1 MTLQISSHNFTK
13 IVFKPLRTNL
23 FLIVFCAFFLFFT
36 NTKICAQEIGKGKK
50 GFTTKKE
57 LKNTKKLDT
66 KDSKTIIKTDTIP
79 IDSLKKTKAFIESKV
94 KYKAKLSAQFD
105 QKKRLLT
112 LTDEAEL
119 YYQDYE
125 LKAGKIV
132 MDYTKNEVY
141 AGRLKDTAGNFIQLP
156 YFKQGTNIIEPDS
169 IRFNFNTKRA
179 LVFNS
184 RTNQGELNI
193 KAYISKKES
202 DSVYYMKNAR
212 ITTAKDID
220 DPEYYFLARKAKF
233 VTGKN
238 KKVVVGFTNMF
249 IANVPTP
256 LALPFAFF
264 PMTEKNTSG
273 IIIPS
278 YGQSVQRGY
287 SLQNGGY
294 YFALSDKY
302 NLAVLGDYYTNGSYA
317 LRGETSYAV
326 KYKFSGNVNVRFENL
341 INSERGYPD
350 YSKSN
355 LYNIQW
361 SHTKD
366 AKSNPTSRFSASVNL
381 GSSKFFQNSINP
393 QNIGSRLNNTL
404 SSSVSYNKTFQ
415 TIPQVNIGLTA
426 NHTQNSQTGKISM
439 TLPNLTASVDRIF
452 PFAMSGG
459 TKKGLIKNINLQYS
473 MSGRNSIETV
483 DSLFLTKKMFDNSK
497 TSFTHDIPISTN
509 FKIFKYFSVTSGA
522 AYKESWTLQTIKK
535 TSDFTTGTDV
545 NTRVNG
551 FDAFRTYSFSNS
563 VATTIYGTY
572 NFKGKGKL
580 KSIRHTMS
588 PSASYNYA
596 PSFSNYFEKY
606 ETASGFK
613 TYTRFEGGD
622 APNNT
627 YSSSV
632 GLSLS
637 NTFEAKVTDKD
648 STKTELKKIK
658 LLNSLNFN
666 TSYDIASGRWSDIRM
681 TGGTLLFNQKMNVN
695 FGATFNPY
703 RKVIDQFTTVNPFA
717 LTQANLTLNYTVAS
731 SAEKEKKK
739 NEQNERNG
747 GRSDDLYGR
756 STDLSNRNQDQF
768 DKKEEEK
775 EDEFKGFYNANIPWD
790 LNLAYSLT
798 YSNNNNEKKISNSS
812 VQISA
817 NTDLTSKWKLGVSTG
832 YDMVNKG
839 VTFTQLRIQRDL
851 LSWKMDVNWQP
862 FGANAFWGFFIG
874 IKSSV
879 LSDIKYDKR
888 TQPDRV
894 LR

>member
-1 MTLQISSHNFTK
+1 MLQIPSHNFTK

-23 FLIVFCAFFLFFT
+23 FFNVFFAFFLFFT
-36 NTKICAQEIGKGKK
+36 NTKICAQELGKGKK
-50 GFTTKKE
+50 GFTPKKE
-57 LKNTKKLDT
+57 IKNTIKSDAKEQ
-66 KDSKTIIKTDTIP
+66 KTIVKTDTIHL
-79 IDSLKKTKAFIESKV
+79 DSIKKPKAFLESKV

-119 YYQDYE
+119 YFQDYE

-141 AGRLKDTAGNFIQLP
+141 AGRLKDTAGNYIQLP

-169 IRFNFNTKRA
+169 IRFNFNTKKA

-212 ITTAKDID
+212 ITTAKDLD

-249 IANVPTP
+249 IADVPTP

-264 PMTEKNTSG
+264 PMTTNNQSG

-302 NLAVLGDYYTNGSYA
+302 NLAILGDYYTNGSYS
-317 LRGETSYAV
+317 LRGESSYAL
-326 KYKFSGNVNVRFENL
+326 KYKFSGNVNIRYENL

-350 YSKSN
+350 YSKSS

-361 SHTKD
+361 SHSKD

-393 QNIGSRLNNTL
+393 QNTGSRLNNTL

-415 TIPQVNIGLTA
+415 TVPQVNIGLTA
-426 NHTQNSQTGKISM
+426 NHTQNSQTQKISM

-452 PFAMSGG
+452 PFAMGGG
-459 TKKGLIKNINLQYS
+459 TKKGFIKNINLQYS
-473 MSGRNSIETV
+473 LSGRNSIETV
-483 DSLFLTKKMFDNSK
+483 DSLFLTKKMFDDSK
-497 TSFTHDIPISTN
+497 TSFSHDIPISTN

-522 AYKESWTLQTIKK
+522 AFKEFWTLQTIKK
-535 TSDFTTGTDV
+535 TSDFTTGADV

-563 VATTIYGTY
+563 VSTTIYGTY

-596 PSFSNYFEKY
+596 PSFSKYFQKY

-613 TYTRFEGGD
+613 EYTRFEGGD
-622 APNNT
+622 APNNI

-632 GLSLS
+632 GFSLS

-666 TSYDIASGRWSDIRM
+666 TSYDIPSGRWSDIRM

-703 RKVIDQFTTVNPFA
+703 RKIIDQFTTVNPFA
-717 LTQANLTLNYTVAS
+717 MTQANLTLSYAVAS

-739 NEQNERNG
+739 NEQSERNG
-747 GRSDDLYGR
+747 GRNDDLYGTN
-756 STDLSNRNQDQF
+756 TDLANRNQDQF
-768 DKKEEEK
+768 DKKDEDK
-775 EDEFKGFYNANIPWD
+775 EDDFKGFYNVTIPWD

-798 YSNNNNEKKISNSS
+798 YSNMSNEKKITNSS

-817 NTDLTSKWKLGVSTG
+817 NTDLTPKWKLGVSTG

-839 VTFTQLRIQRDL
+839 ITFTQIRIQRDL

-862 FGANAFWGFFIG
+862 FGPYANWGFFIG
-874 IKSSV
+874 IKSSI

-888 TQPDRV
+888 TQPDRI